1 MLRGVGRVHRG
12 GHQRYADFPGTP
24 SPVEFSLRVMHELSG
39 AARIPLSGEQNSD
52 QSRLLYGWQV
62 WKGGEKVEELV
73 GAAKDKLKEMIEKH
87 AAAPVPA

>member
-1 MLRGVGRVHRG
+1 M
-12 GHQRYADFPGTP
+12 F
-24 SPVEFSLRVMHELSG
+24 ELPAAESG
-39 AARIPLSGEQNSD
+39 AACIPLSRQQNSN
-52 QSRLLYGWQV
+52 QSRLSRGWQV